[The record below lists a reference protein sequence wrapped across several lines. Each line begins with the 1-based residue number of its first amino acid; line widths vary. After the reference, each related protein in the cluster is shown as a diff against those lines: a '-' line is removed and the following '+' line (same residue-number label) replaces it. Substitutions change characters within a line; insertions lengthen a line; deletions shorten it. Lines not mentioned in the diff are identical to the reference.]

1 MHTSNLTSKGQVT
14 VPARIRHELG
24 LKPGDRVRFVRNG
37 KRVLIEAVVEEPLDS
52 LFGLLKA
59 PAGRGIA
66 DVDAAAAEAVHA
78 HHPGTAGR

>member
-14 VPARIRHELG
+14 VPASIRHELG
-24 LKPGDRVRFVRNG
+24 LKPGDKVRFVRKG
-37 KRVLIEAVVEEPLDS
+37 KAVLIEAVVEEPLDS

-66 DVDAAAAEAVHA
+66 DVDAAVADAIHA
-78 HHPGTAGR
+78 RHRDTAGR